1 MSPLVIRPATIRD
14 ISSIVKIRL
23 ETLSDDELSGFSAP
37 EFANTSSPE
46 ALLNSW
52 ERGNMLKDGF
62 EVFLAED
69 DIKTVGYM
77 MFKVEGDSCYIDD
90 IVVYKEEQGKGVGK
104 KLVTYVEDIAKSLG
118 CHFMKTDTTE
128 NISGVPWRS
137 YNFWIKMGF
146 EDTGERIP
154 TEYDFKEIRFIKKL
168 M

>member
-23 ETLSDDELSGFSAP
+23 ETLSDDEISGFSAP

-46 ALLNSW
+46 ALLHSW

-69 DIKTVGYM
+69 DQRIVGYL
-77 MFKVEGDSCYIDD
+77 MFKVEGDSGYIDD
-90 IVVYKEEQGKGVGK
+90 IVVYKDEQRKGIGK
-104 KLVTYVEDIAKSLG
+104 KLVTYAEDIAKSSS

-137 YNFWIKMGF
+137 YNFWLKMGF